1 MSQSTETN
9 NTTLSGLLL
18 DFQQQQINTPQQV
31 KTLHKVLDS
40 IQASDFSSELKDA
53 YLYGYLR
60 GITTMETISEAKLE
74 GPLTRAAMAKMMSV
88 YATQVL

>member
-1 MSQSTETN
+1 MSQTTETKD
-9 NTTLSGLLL
+9 TTLSGLLST
-18 DFQQQQINTPQQV
+18 FQQQQANTPQQL
-31 KTLHKVLDS
+31 KMLNKALAS
-40 IQASDFSSELKDA
+40 IQGSDFSQELKDA

-60 GITTMETISEAKLE
+60 GITTMETISEANLE